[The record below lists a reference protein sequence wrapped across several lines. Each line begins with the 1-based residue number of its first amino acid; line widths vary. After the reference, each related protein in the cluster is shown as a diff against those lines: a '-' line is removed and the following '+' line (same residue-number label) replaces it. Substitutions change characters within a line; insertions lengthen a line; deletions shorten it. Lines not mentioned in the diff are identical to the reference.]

1 MVPAIALIRHMPL
14 PEPRLLDGRNPA
26 TCIAAVLDDPA
37 TSRWLK
43 SALGGALDRD
53 AVDAVNDAEVL
64 VELLTARA
72 SAIIDAQLDAL
83 ATASPAGN

>member
-1 MVPAIALIRHMPL
+1 MPL
-14 PEPRLLDGRNPA
+14 PESRLLDGSNPA
-26 TCIAAVLDDPA
+26 TCIVAVLDDPA

-43 SALGGALDRD
+43 SALSGALERD

-72 SAIIDAQLDAL
+72 SAVIDAQLDAL
-83 ATASPAGN
+83 AAASPAGS